1 MIFSLSFDPRKVPW
15 NVTRRNDNQM
25 EKKTTEEAD
34 EDLRKKLL
42 ENVKKEVKQLME
54 EAVTKKF
61 IHADS
66 SSITSLC
73 GAVEAGIAHG
83 LKKRAAGLLPAQDTQ
98 SVLLKLAKLSEPAA
112 ELVKKLSGDEEASK
126 DDKFSLPES
135 PILKMKLNFTASL
148 NSSVNRKINGYN
160 ISGHC
165 GKFLW
170 IRIALLEKL
179 LSKIVEDLHTN
190 ASQFYEPEA
199 LLRDPADGRIFIE
212 LLDGPCALDFSK
224 MKTPDSYWTDPTAD
238 ELVQRHR
245 IHSGLFQQMPG
256 MPTSTS
262 RPQLGARMS
271 SYEENLAVAP
281 SLAREHIESLHQ
293 NSHAALLYGKN
304 NVYLEPHEEHPIAG
318 YLSLHKSNDSLLLK
332 WTPNKLMSGSC
343 EREKS
348 QFWDYALTVNLHD
361 VVYIHCHQHGV
372 YGVVILIGQDGVQRP
387 PIRFPTTGSLL
398 SFLNC
403 LENGLHPHGELD
415 PPLFNPRSKGLG
427 LPRLKKTPSGD
438 NLLLNVLSKGENTNQ
453 DYVFRLVSGAKSEDL
468 VSKEMDRFSS
478 QKSFKK
484 PTGLPWKRQ
493 DFSARVQSSFKRN
506 QKQSSPRTMECLSTA
521 CETMRRQITLRAFNG
536 WLSYV
541 RHLKTVRTHLLWL
554 VHHNKVTSEENGV
567 DYSQGLTE
575 QVWRGMYHK
584 GQIKDEEAVKK
595 YVYYGGM
602 EHSIR
607 KEVWPYLLGHYK
619 FGSTPRDR
627 QETDRTA
634 REEFRAIVEE
644 WKDVENVI
652 QQQEK
657 EQEVDGISVDS
668 TGSKDEVYEQLE
680 MIHKGLEKSE
690 AFSHQSVSIEEP
702 EIDGLDENTKARL
715 LSGQSIIPNGDNTK
729 NDFCSDCGQDNEKLI
744 STSLTCQ
751 GGSKGVNSVMELN
764 GNGICHITNGR
775 HTPPYREGST
785 EGKGSKSSAI
795 EEGDDDRPI
804 YCKQCS
810 QSSSTGKASCSYSPE
825 LLDNFS
831 LNLHRIEKDV
841 LRCDRNYPYFTN
853 ENLDKLRNVISSYV
867 WKTLDVGYVQGMCDL
882 VAPLLVIFDNEAITY
897 NCFVDLMQ
905 RMNNNFPHGGA
916 MDTHFANM
924 RSLIQ
929 ILDPEM
935 FEHLQ
940 QNGDLTH
947 FYFCY
952 RWFLLDFKREL
963 VYDDVFVVWESIWA
977 ARHCTSEHFVLF
989 IALALLQFYRDIILD
1004 NKMDFTDIIKFF
1016 NEMAERHDARA
1027 ALSVAR
1033 GLVAKVQDLIK
1044 NQ

>member
-1 MIFSLSFDPRKVPW
+1 MEVDDPDAEV
-15 NVTRRNDNQM
+15 
-25 EKKTTEEAD
+25 
-34 EDLRKKLL
+34 RKKLL
-42 ENVKKEVKQLME
+42 ENLKKEVKQLME
-54 EAVTKKF
+54 EAVTRKF

-83 LKKRAAGLLPAQDTQ
+83 LKKRAGGLLPAQDTQ
-98 SVLLKLAKLSEPAA
+98 SVLLKLTRLSEPAA
-112 ELVKKLSGDEEASK
+112 ELVKKLSGEDEANK
-126 DDKFSLPES
+126 DGSRNTSPGPAES
-135 PILKMKLNFTASL
+135 PLLKMKFNFSAAL
-148 NSSVNRKINGYN
+148 NSSNKKVNGYN
-160 ISGHC
+160 ITGHC

-179 LSKIVEDLHTN
+179 LSKIVEDLQNN

-199 LLRDPADGRIFIE
+199 LLSDPADGRIFIE

-224 MKTPDSYWTDPTAD
+224 MKTPDSYWSDPTAD

-245 IHSGLFQQMPG
+245 IHSGLFQQTPATTTT
-256 MPTSTS
+256 PQ
-262 RPQLGARMS
+262 RPQLGAKKS
-271 SYEENLAVAP
+271 SYDENLAVAP
-281 SLAREHIESLHQ
+281 LLAREHIESLHQ

-304 NVYLEPHEEHPIAG
+304 NVYLEPHDEHPIAG
-318 YLSLHKSNDSLLLK
+318 YLSLHKSNESMLLK

-361 VVYIHCHQHGV
+361 VVYIHCHQHGM

-415 PPLFNPRSKGLG
+415 PPLFNPRSRGLA
-427 LPRLKKTPSGD
+427 LPRLKRPASGD
-438 NLLLNVLSKGENTNQ
+438 NLPMMPFSKGDNANQ
-453 DYVFRLVSGAKSEDL
+453 DYVFRLVSATKPEDV
-468 VSKEMDRFSS
+468 VSKEMDRWSS
-478 QKSFKK
+478 QKSFKRQG
-484 PTGLPWKRQ
+484 GLPWRRQ
-493 DFSARVQSSFKRN
+493 DLSSRIQSSFKRN
-506 QKQSSPRTMECLSTA
+506 QKQSSPHTMECLSTA

-554 VHHNKVTSEENGV
+554 VHHNKITSEENGV
-567 DYSQGLTE
+567 DYTQGLTE
-575 QVWRGMYHK
+575 HVWRNMYHK
-584 GQIKDEEAVKK
+584 GQIKDEDTVKK
-595 YVYYGGM
+595 YVYFGGV

-627 QETDRTA
+627 QATDKA
-634 REEFRAIVEE
+634 ANEEFRSIMEE
-644 WKDVENVI
+644 WKDVESVI
-652 QQQEK
+652 RQQEK
-657 EQEVDGISVDS
+657 DEMDGISMGS
-668 TGSKDEVYEQLE
+668 TGSRDEVYEQLE
-680 MIHKGLEKSE
+680 MISNGLEKSE
-690 AFSHQSVSIEEP
+690 NFNRQRVSIEEP
-702 EIDGLDENTKARL
+702 EIEGLDEDAKARL
-715 LSGQSIIPNGDNTK
+715 MNGQLIIPNKNGD
-729 NDFCSDCGQDNEKLI
+729 DAESGCCSDCGEENGKWI
-744 STSLTCQ
+744 SMARTCQ
-751 GGSKGVNSVMELN
+751 RCSKRFNSSVELN
-764 GNGICHITNGR
+764 GNGAGHVPNGHDSRYSEGTGEHESQQTR
-775 HTPPYREGST
+775 HEGEDS
-785 EGKGSKSSAI
+785 EV
-795 EEGDDDRPI
+795 PVL
-804 YCKQCS
+804 CKQCS
-810 QSSSTGKASCSYSPE
+810 QGSTGSRASCQYSTE
-825 LLDNFS
+825 LLDDFG

-841 LRCDRNYPYFTN
+841 LRCDRNYPYFTH

-897 NCFVDLMQ
+897 SCFVDLMQ

-963 VYDDVFVVWESIWA
+963 LYDDVFVVWESIWA

-1016 NEMAERHDARA
+1016 NEMAERHDAKT
-1027 ALSVAR
+1027 ALKVAR
-1033 GLVAKVQDLIK
+1033 GLVAKVQELIK

>member
-1 MIFSLSFDPRKVPW
+1 MTLLGDMEEEDPDAEV
-15 NVTRRNDNQM
+15 
-25 EKKTTEEAD
+25 
-34 EDLRKKLL
+34 RKKLL
-42 ENVKKEVKQLME
+42 ENLKKEVKQLME
-54 EAVTKKF
+54 EAVTRKF

-98 SVLLKLAKLSEPAA
+98 AVLEKLARLSEPAA
-112 ELVKKLSGDEEASK
+112 ELVKKLSGEEGKSK
-126 DDKFSLPES
+126 DGTKNTSAGSAES
-135 PILKMKLNFTASL
+135 PLLKLKFNFSTLNGS
-148 NSSVNRKINGYN
+148 NKKINGYN

-179 LSKIVEDLHTN
+179 LGKIVEDLQNN

-199 LLRDPADGRIFIE
+199 LLSDPADGRIFIE
-212 LLDGPCALDFSK
+212 LLDGPSALDFSK

-245 IHSGLFQQMPG
+245 IHSGLCQQSPTT
-256 MPTSTS
+256 PTSQ
-262 RPQLGARMS
+262 RPQLGVTKA
-271 SYEENLAVAP
+271 SYDENLAVAP
-281 SLAREHIESLHQ
+281 LLAREHIESLHQ

-318 YLSLHKSNDSLLLK
+318 YLSLHKSNESLLLK

-348 QFWDYALTVNLHD
+348 QFWDYALTVNLND
-361 VVYIHCHQHGV
+361 VVYIHCHQHGG

-415 PPLFNPRSKGLG
+415 PPLFNPRSKGLA
-427 LPRLKKTPSGD
+427 LPSLKKPLSGS
-438 NLLLNVLSKGENTNQ
+438 NLPLMSFSKGENTNQ
-453 DYVFRLVSGAKSEDL
+453 DYVFRLVSGTKPDVVVSE
-468 VSKEMDRFSS
+468 EMDRWSS
-478 QKSFKK
+478 QRSSKK
-484 PTGLPWKRQ
+484 QGGLPWRRQ
-493 DFSARVQSSFKRN
+493 DLSSRLQSSFRRN
-506 QKQSSPRTMECLSTA
+506 QKQSSPHTRECLSTA

-536 WLSYV
+536 WFSYV

-554 VHHNKVTSEENGV
+554 VNHSNSNSEENGV
-567 DYSQGLTE
+567 DYAQGLTE
-575 QVWRGMYHK
+575 QTWRSMCSNGK
-584 GQIKDEEAVKK
+584 VNDEDKVKK
-595 YVYYGGM
+595 YVYFGGV

-619 FGSTPRDR
+619 FGSTPKDR
-627 QETDRTA
+627 QATDKA
-634 REEFRAIVEE
+634 ANEEFRSIMEE
-644 WKDVENVI
+644 WKEVESVI
-652 QQQEK
+652 RQHEK
-657 EQEVDGISVDS
+657 EQEMDGISMDS
-668 TGSKDEVYEQLE
+668 TGSRDEVFEQLE
-680 MIHKGLEKSE
+680 MISSGLEKSE
-690 AFSHQSVSIEEP
+690 NFNRQRVSIEEP
-702 EIDGLDENTKARL
+702 EIEGLDEAAKVRL
-715 LSGQSIIPNGDNTK
+715 MNGQLIIPAKNGD
-729 NDFCSDCGQDNEKLI
+729 DAESGCCSDCGEDNGKFM
-744 STSLTCQ
+744 SMSRTCQ
-751 GGSKGVNSVMELN
+751 RCSKRFHSAVEMNSHGTGHVPN
-764 GNGICHITNGR
+764 GHDSTYSDTNA
-775 HTPPYREGST
+775 REESQQTSHDTDT
-785 EGKGSKSSAI
+785 EV
-795 EEGDDDRPI
+795 PVL
-804 YCKQCS
+804 CKQCS
-810 QSSSTGKASCSYSPE
+810 QGSIGSRASCPYSTD
-825 LLDNFS
+825 LLDDFG

-841 LRCDRNYPYFTN
+841 LRCDRNYPYFTH

-882 VAPLLVIFDNEAITY
+882 VAPLLVVFDNEAITY
-897 NCFVDLMQ
+897 SCFVDLMQ
-905 RMNNNFPHGGA
+905 RMNSNFPHGGA

-963 VYDDVFVVWESIWA
+963 LYEDVFVVWEIIWA
-977 ARHCTSEHFVLF
+977 ARHLASEHFVLF

-1016 NEMAERHDARA
+1016 NEMAERHNAKA
-1027 ALSVAR
+1027 ALKVAR

>member
-1 MIFSLSFDPRKVPW
+1 MAPSKD
-15 NVTRRNDNQM
+15 
-25 EKKTTEEAD
+25 EET
-34 EDLRKKLL
+34 RKKLL
-42 ENVKKEVKQLME
+42 ENLKKEVKQLME

-112 ELVKKLSGDEEASK
+112 ELVKKLSGEEDANK
-126 DDKFSLPES
+126 DGKSTMPGPAES
-135 PILKMKLNFTASL
+135 PILKMKLNFSAL
-148 NSSVNRKINGYN
+148 NSSVNKKINGYN

-179 LSKIVEDLHTN
+179 LRKIVEDLQAN

-199 LLRDPADGRIFIE
+199 LLSDPADGRIFIE

-224 MKTPDSYWTDPTAD
+224 MKTPDSYWTDPSAD

-245 IHSGLFQQMPG
+245 IHSGLFQQTPAMT
-256 MPTSTS
+256 TSTS

-271 SYEENLAVAP
+271 SYDENVAVAP
-281 SLAREHIESLHQ
+281 LLAREHIDSLHQ
-293 NSHAALLYGKN
+293 NSYAALLYGKN

-318 YLSLHKSNDSLLLK
+318 YLSLHKSNESLLLK

-343 EREKS
+343 EQEKS

-427 LPRLKKTPSGD
+427 LPRLKRPSAGD
-438 NLLLNVLSKGENTNQ
+438 NVLLSAISKGENTNQ
-453 DYVFRLVSGAKSEDL
+453 DYVFRLVSGTKPEDL
-468 VSKEMDRFSS
+468 VNKEMDRFSS
-478 QKSFKK
+478 QRSIKK
-484 PTGLPWKRQ
+484 QVGLPWKRQ
-493 DFSARVQSSFKRN
+493 DLSMRLHSSFKRN
-506 QKQSSPRTMECLSTA
+506 QKQSSPHTMECLSSA

-554 VHHNKVTSEENGV
+554 VRHNKISSEENGV
-567 DYSQGLTE
+567 DYTQGLTE
-575 QVWRGMYHK
+575 QVWRSLYHK
-584 GQIKDEEAVKK
+584 GQIKDEDTVKK
-595 YVYYGGM
+595 YVYFGGI

-619 FGSTPRDR
+619 FGSTSRDR

-634 REEFRAIVEE
+634 QNEFRSIMEE
-644 WKDVENVI
+644 WKDVESVI

-657 EQEVDGISVDS
+657 EHEVDGISMGS
-668 TGSKDEVYEQLE
+668 TGSRDEVYEQLE
-680 MIHKGLEKSE
+680 MIHNGLEKSE
-690 AFSHQSVSIEEP
+690 AFTHQRVSIEEP
-702 EIDGLDENTKARL
+702 EIEGLDEAAKARL
-715 LSGQSIIPNGDNTK
+715 MNGQLIIPHQNGD
-729 NDFCSDCGQDNEKLI
+729 DAESGCCSDCGEENVKI
-744 STSLTCQ
+744 TSSLRTCQ
-751 GGSKGVNSVMELN
+751 KCSKSFDSVAELN
-764 GNGICHITNGR
+764 GNATGHIPNGHGSR
-775 HTPPYREGST
+775 HNSEKDSD
-785 EGKGSKSSAI
+785 
-795 EEGDDDRPI
+795 GDMDSPI

-810 QSSSTGKASCSYSPE
+810 RTSNGSKSSCPYSTE
-825 LLDNFS
+825 LLDDFG

-841 LRCDRNYPYFTN
+841 LRCDRNYPYFTH
-853 ENLDKLRNVISSYV
+853 ENLNKLRNVISSYV

-897 NCFVDLMQ
+897 SCFVDLMQ

-963 VYDDVFVVWESIWA
+963 VYDDVFVVWETIWA

>member
-1 MIFSLSFDPRKVPW
+1 MAKENNTD
-15 NVTRRNDNQM
+15 VTD
-25 EKKTTEEAD
+25 EE
-34 EDLRKKLL
+34 LRKKLL

-66 SSITSLC
+66 SIITSLC

-98 SVLLKLAKLSEPAA
+98 SVLLKLAKLSKPAA
-112 ELVKKLSGDEEASK
+112 DLVKKLSGDAVASK
-126 DDKFSLPES
+126 DFPDS
-135 PILKMKLNFTASL
+135 PILKMKLNLTAPL
-148 NSSVNRKINGYN
+148 SSGVNKKINGYN

-199 LLRDPADGRIFIE
+199 LLRDAADGRIFIE

-245 IHSGLFQQMPG
+245 IHSSLFQHTTPMP
-256 MPTSTS
+256 MPTS
-262 RPQLGARMS
+262 RPQLGAKVS
-271 SYEENLAVAP
+271 SYDENLAVAP
-281 SLAREHIESLHQ
+281 LLAREHIESLHQ

-304 NVYLEPHEEHPIAG
+304 NVFLEPHEEHPIAG
-318 YLSLHKSNDSLLLK
+318 YLSLHKSDESLLLK
-332 WTPNKLMSGSC
+332 WTPNKLMSGLC

-427 LPRLKKTPSGD
+427 LPRLKKTSAGD
-438 NLLLNVLSKGENTNQ
+438 NLLLNALSKGENTNQ
-453 DYVFRLVSGAKSEDL
+453 DFVFRLVSGTKSEDL
-468 VSKEMDRFSS
+468 VTKELDRFP
-478 QKSFKK
+478 QRSFKK
-484 PTGLPWKRQ
+484 HTSLPWKRQ
-493 DFSARVQSSFKRN
+493 DFSARLHSSLKRN

-554 VHHNKVTSEENGV
+554 VHHNKVPSGENGM
-567 DYSQGLTE
+567 DFSQGLTE
-575 QVWRGMYHK
+575 QVWRGLYHT

-602 EHSIR
+602 DHSIR

-619 FGSTPRDR
+619 FGSTPKDR
-627 QETDRTA
+627 QETDRAT
-634 REEFRAIVEE
+634 REEFHAIVDE

-652 QQQEK
+652 LQQEK
-657 EQEVDGISVDS
+657 EQEIDGISVDS
-668 TGSKDEVYEQLE
+668 TGSRDEVYEHLQ
-680 MIHKGLEKSE
+680 MIHKGMEKTE
-690 AFSHQSVSIEEP
+690 ALSHQRVSIEEP
-702 EIDGLDENTKARL
+702 DIEGLDETTKAKL
-715 LSGQSIIPNGDNTK
+715 MSGQLIIPNGD
-729 NDFCSDCGQDNEKLI
+729 DAESGCCSDCGEDSGKVN
-744 STSLTCQ
+744 SSSSPCQ
-751 GGSKGVNSVMELN
+751 GSNERINSDTEMN
-764 GNGICHITNGR
+764 GNGIIHTTNG

-785 EGKGSKSSAI
+785 VEKESKNAAT
-795 EEGDDDRPI
+795 EEGDDERPF

-810 QSSSTGKASCSYSPE
+810 QSSSTGRAPCAYPPE
-825 LLDNFS
+825 LLDNFE

-841 LRCDRNYPYFTN
+841 LRCDRSYPYFTN
-853 ENLDKLRNVISSYV
+853 DNLDKLRNVISSYV

-897 NCFVDLMQ
+897 SCFVDLMQ

-963 VYDDVFVVWESIWA
+963 VYDDVFVVWETIWA
-977 ARHCTSEHFVLF
+977 ARHCSSEHFVLF

-1027 ALSVAR
+1027 ALNVAR
-1033 GLVAKVQDLIK
+1033 GLVDKVQELIK